1 MLRLPVIYGD
11 RSVSNIT
18 LEAPPIP
25 ANMKT
30 RLTASKSGGGEAETY
45 ICYNIW
51 IVL

>member
-25 ANMKT
+25 EDMKT
-30 RLTASKSGGGEAETY
+30 RLTASKSGGARLKPIFVATSG
-45 ICYNIW
+45 
-51 IVL
+51 